1 VESAAAVEEV
11 KALLRRRIRAER
23 AARHA
28 DERERAALGLRDI
41 AMSTPAVA
49 TARIVTCFL
58 SAPTEPG
65 TAPLRL
71 ALQRA
76 GLRVLLPVVASSGPQ
91 PTLDWALDDGTSR
104 SGTYL
109 GLPEPTGPRLG
120 QQAIATA
127 DLVLVPALAVDTTGA
142 RLGQGGGF
150 YDRALTMVRDG
161 ALVVAVLHDEE
172 LLDAAV
178 EPVPVL
184 PHDRHVDAV
193 LTPSRW
199 VTISVT
205 GSASPGASGRG
216 RESSS
221 PPSPQRHA

>member
-1 VESAAAVEEV
+1 VESATAVEEV

-28 DERERAALGLRDI
+28 DERERVALGLRDT
-41 AMSTPAVA
+41 AMRSPAVA
-49 TARIVTCFL
+49 TARVVACFL

-71 ALQRA
+71 ALERA
-76 GLRVLLPVVASSGPQ
+76 GVRVLLPVVAEHAGQ
-91 PTLDWALDDGTSR
+91 PSLDWAVDDGSSR
-104 SGTYL
+104 PSAYL

-120 QQAIATA
+120 SRAIATA

-142 RLGQGGGF
+142 RLGQGGGY
-150 YDRALTMVRDG
+150 YDRALAMVRQG
-161 ALVVAVLHDEE
+161 AVVVAVLHDEE

-178 EPVPVL
+178 EPVPAL

-199 VTISVT
+199 VTIPVT
-205 GSASPGASGRG
+205 
-216 RESSS
+216 SS
-221 PPSPQRHA
+221 PPSA